1 MDDKEEVLQ
10 TEEMTW
16 SRDWSWHRAELRTE
30 WEESCVSMCSCMGM
44 CVHVWVCMRV
54 CAHVWLGL
62 DRQGRHRRT
71 VWYTGTPQPCTGQS
85 GLQV

>member
-1 MDDKEEVLQ
+1 
-10 TEEMTW
+10 
-16 SRDWSWHRAELRTE
+16 
-30 WEESCVSMCSCMGM
+30 MCLYVFMHGYVCACMG
-44 CVHVWVCMRV
+44 VHACV